1 MHAKQTLLNLS
12 LKTNRKTLLTPNQR
26 IRITVRAVG
35 MHFELAEYLERN
47 LEKMKKMFG
56 ENKSE
61 VKTVKEGLMENKIE
75 FMKEFMAKLREYGT
89 EE

>member
-1 MHAKQTLLNLS
+1 
-12 LKTNRKTLLTPNQR
+12 
-26 IRITVRAVG
+26 